1 MNYRLLA
8 LAVVIIGG
16 ISLGFVWWNSFYQP
30 QGAQLVIDEV
40 EWGLQ
45 GDYTTMSIPV
55 RNLGEYPVTI
65 TSISVREDALGS
77 TEYTD
82 NDPLGVTSGSNDIA
96 GGGGDTFEWNA
107 GSGSAPFNF
116 LQSGKTY
123 VIKVTTGT
131 GFVEKTVTA
140 PAEMW

>member
-1 MNYRLLA
+1 MNYRLLT
-8 LAVVIIGG
+8 LAVIIVAG
-16 ISLGFVWWNSFYQP
+16 ISLGVVWWNPFYQP
-30 QGAQLVIDEV
+30 LVAQLVIDEV

-45 GDYTTMSIPV
+45 GDYTTMSIPI
-55 RNLGEYPVTI
+55 RNVGENPVTI
-65 TSISVREDALGS
+65 MSISVREDVVVS

-82 NDPLGVTSGSNDIA
+82 NDPIGVASGSNDIA

-107 GSGSAPFNF
+107 GSGSAPITF

-131 GFVEKTVTA
+131 GIFEKTVTA